1 MTTIFSNL
9 PNKQIPSSPSQ
20 CTQTNPTASHLLYWA
35 NLIEKIGI
43 IITTIVAIIGGL
55 WVLTIVSQESGY
67 NLGSALLTLL
77 IGAISVTIIC
87 ISIYIS
93 YHIPA
98 LLIGALA
105 SITQSTTVSANAALY
120 SLPQGSQQPGSPS
133 ASATPS
139 APTTAPRPFVRPQK
153 SDSWICKACSQRNS
167 ADTQFCKGCGKY
179 K

>member
-55 WVLTIVSQESGY
+55 LVLGTFFNGIGRGEDG
-67 NLGSALLTLL
+67 AFRFLL

-133 ASATPS
+133 AST
-139 APTTAPRPFVRPQK
+139 APPRPFVRPQK
-153 SDSWICKACSQRNS
+153 SSSWTCKACSQSNS
-167 ADTQFCKGCGKY
+167 ADAQFCKSCGKY
-179 K
+179 R